1 MCEKGEG
8 ERFRKLECANGTC
21 LECGNMKKWKTCPTT
36 ESENAEILPE
46 DYVDVELWE
55 KVVVLNSKG
64 VAKDT
69 HDFVKR
75 RVHPYELQKQFKEF
89 FDGKFREHH
98 HTAVVQD
105 AAWSNAQKMIAN
117 RQGTGYVL
125 LVMDFAEKYLHLGLQ
140 EHQQKYYNQT
150 NTTLF
155 MMHVYVHLEDMKTI
169 LEPEKIRLRKLF
181 EEKGADPI
189 IHISLPVISEDP
201 EQDVAFVIHVLK
213 NITSK
218 WIRQHVQSPQSQDS
232 VVSDMYDVHIFTD
245 GCKAQFKNSTYL
257 WYLSEQRGKAGMKFT
272 SNFFCSCH
280 GKCQCDPDGGSIK
293 GAARDYE
300 MGKHDQS
307 TSPDLKLKHA
317 KDFYDF
323 CQRKLCKIEDGGVE
337 KTGKGLYR
345 REFFYIPRSGEG
357 CINRRHIHH
366 AATLKGSSK
375 WHRFATQ
382 VFAGHILTSKHS
394 CPLYCGMCM
403 DQNYSRCPNKRIT
416 GEMTERQIDVK
427 GMNINFQS
435 SRGHIER
442 WGEEHGKTIKVG
454 DLIGWEDAESQSCPF
469 HILLVSKEKYSVGSK
484 HGVET
489 ITPWDGGSRK
499 FEQGTQVFGCKRL
512 CKDDTAETTYYW
524 DGDEA
529 DLVLDCKGI
538 RVVDMTISIVH
549 RRGRRGNRNQTTYL
563 IDEDELHQ
571 LKLSVGDFESL
582 HEPR

>member
-1 MCEKGEG
+1 MFLLYVQALYVCRRNLRAKGYSKETFTNHKHWHAFMESMMCEKGEG

-46 DYVDVELWE
+46 DYVDVELWG

-64 VAKDT
+64 VAKDV

-155 MMHVYVHLEDMKTI
+155 MTHVYVHLEDMKTI

-181 EEKGADPI
+181 EERGADPI

-201 EQDVAFVIHVLK
+201 EQDVAFVIHV
-213 NITSK
+213 
-218 WIRQHVQSPQSQDS
+218 
-232 VVSDMYDVHIFTD
+232 
-245 GCKAQFKNSTYL
+245 L

-323 CQRKLCKIEDGGVE
+323 
-337 KTGKGLYR
+337 
-345 REFFYIPRSGEG
+345 
-357 CINRRHIHH
+357 
-366 AATLKGSSK
+366 SK
-375 WHRFATQ
+375 W
-382 VFAGHILTSKHS
+382 
-394 CPLYCGMCM
+394 
-403 DQNYSRCPNKRIT
+403 
-416 GEMTERQIDVK
+416 
-427 GMNINFQS
+427 
-435 SRGHIER
+435 
-442 WGEEHGKTIKVG
+442 
-454 DLIGWEDAESQSCPF
+454 
-469 HILLVSKEKYSVGSK
+469 
-484 HGVET
+484 
-489 ITPWDGGSRK
+489 
-499 FEQGTQVFGCKRL
+499 
-512 CKDDTAETTYYW
+512 
-524 DGDEA
+524 
-529 DLVLDCKGI
+529 
-538 RVVDMTISIVH
+538 
-549 RRGRRGNRNQTTYL
+549 GRM
-563 IDEDELHQ
+563 HQ
-571 LKLSVGDFESL
+571 
-582 HEPR
+582 